1 MGVNLN
7 KLVPGLCA
15 LMLCAA
21 CANLS
26 TPDATGSPSPWI
38 LVDDFESDRPL
49 SDWANID
56 VQNETNPWVPDP
68 QVTRIRGEPK
78 SGNRYMLRKPAADGV
93 IGNRKAIGFT
103 PLPLPVKVGE
113 TYTFYTRV
121 NVEYFPNN
129 HSFGLS
135 NVAASDIPD
144 LGYDS
149 FEPMIRITD
158 KYESDGYKNDGTLM
172 VLVADKAYRKIVNPA
187 TGEAAKPLDPGR
199 WYELWYVVNNA
210 AHQAGGQRYD
220 LYVRGGE
227 FEQQQ
232 LVFEGAEFRMGR
244 EQPLMYFMAIS
255 NTGPQKAPYGN
266 GGVRY
271 DDIYMA
277 EGRTLSSP
285 LSARI
290 IFPISKNS
298 PEFQERYHCPCRH
311 PRLPGGLLRCLQQ
324 SVPVYSSPRPS

>member
-1 MGVNLN
+1 MGL
-7 KLVPGLCA
+7 KSCKSALSYCA
-15 LMLCAA
+15 LVFCAA
-21 CANLS
+21 CAS
-26 TPDATGSPSPWI
+26 PSAPDEAGDLSPWI
-38 LVDDFESDRPL
+38 LVDDFESDRAL
-49 SDWANID
+49 DDWASID
-56 VQNETNPWVPDP
+56 VQNETKPRVPNP
-68 QVTRIRGEPK
+68 QITEIRSEPE

-93 IGNRKAIGFT
+93 IGNRKAIGFV
-103 PLPLPVKVGE
+103 PLPVPVEVGE

-158 KYESDGYKNDGTLM
+158 KFESDGYKNDGTLM
-172 VLVADKAYRKIVNPA
+172 VLVENRAYRKIVNPE
-187 TGEAAKPLDPGR
+187 TGEAARPLEPGH

-210 AHQAGGQRYD
+210 ARQAGGQRYD

-227 FEQQQ
+227 FAAQQ
-232 LVFEGAEFRMGR
+232 LVFADGEFRMQR
-244 EQPLMYFMAIS
+244 TLPLLFFMAIS
-255 NTGPQKAPYGN
+255 NTGPHKAPYGN

-277 EGRTLSSP
+277 RGRTLSSP
-285 LSARI
+285 
-290 IFPISKNS
+290 P
-298 PEFQERYHCPCRH
+298 
-311 PRLPGGLLRCLQQ
+311 
-324 SVPVYSSPRPS
+324 

>member
-1 MGVNLN
+1 LGFKFN
-7 KLVPGLCA
+7 KPALGFCA
-15 LMLCAA
+15 LVFAA
-21 CANLS
+21 CANS
-26 TPDATGSPSPWI
+26 PAPDATGVLSPWI
-38 LVDDFESDRPL
+38 LVDDFESEQPL
-49 SDWANID
+49 RNWTNID
-56 VQNETNPWVPDP
+56 VQNETDPFVPDP
-68 QVTRIRGEPK
+68 QITKICDDGET
-78 SGNRYMLRKPAADGV
+78 GNRYLLRKPAAEGV
-93 IGNRKAIGFT
+93 IGNRKAIGFV
-103 PLPLPVKVGE
+103 PLPNPVPVGG
-113 TYTFYTRV
+113 TVTLYTRIS
-121 NVEYFPNN
+121 VEYFPNN

-135 NVAASDIPD
+135 NVSALEIRKF
-144 LGYDS
+144 GYDS

-210 AHQAGGQRYD
+210 ARQAGGQRYD

-232 LVFEGAEFRMGR
+232 LVFVGAEFRMRR
-244 EQPLMYFMAIS
+244 ELPLMYFMAIS
-255 NTGPQKAPYGN
+255 NTGSQKAPYGN

-285 LSARI
+285 LD
-290 IFPISKNS
+290 
-298 PEFQERYHCPCRH
+298 
-311 PRLPGGLLRCLQQ
+311 
-324 SVPVYSSPRPS
+324 